1 MTQSKRAER
10 VKQDQDIREHMMG
23 IHLLHPE
30 FGCPRMTFT
39 LKENDYKINHKKVYR
54 LMKEMNIQSVIR
66 KKRKRH
72 GHTPSVIQPNR
83 LKRKFKATGPN
94 QKMVTADLLYP

>member
-1 MTQSKRAER
+1 MEGAQSKRDER
-10 VKQDQDIREHMMG
+10 ANQDQDIREMG

-30 FGCPRMTFT
+30 FGCPRMTLT

-54 LMKEMNIQSVIR
+54 LKKEMNIQSVIR

-72 GHTPSVIQPNR
+72 GHTPSDIQPNR
-83 LKRKFKATGPN
+83 LKRKFNATGPN
-94 QKMVTADLLYP
+94 QKIVTDITYV